1 MPDIPKYPAF
11 IAISNLQQELSFN
24 KTAGTGDPL
33 AGTGASIPS
42 SINVQKISQNPN
54 GTWNEVLSEEA
65 SPVSSQDS
73 LLSAFSKKRNDT
85 IAAYKDLASIYDA
98 EMLKFNNQ
106 INQKKNQ
113 IVSLVQ
119 SGITTGC
126 LAQTPTSA
134 TVTVT
139 TSVPGADDIGGVA
152 VGIGSTVKR
161 DQVSLSIYSNITNY
175 SADSPF
181 NPSAT
186 VGLAATNLGTGYINA
201 VSNNSG
207 TVLSETYRFIT
218 TVYQDH
224 FTYLTTTLNANGTTS
239 PIIPEPTGAATTAT
253 FCVGIGTSII
263 SIAAEISLLRN
274 QRDKFLSQINDLKE
288 LKTKQEV
295 LNWGD
300 NQGDASLEQYNTKLQ
315 NAITSISQYIDN
327 IVTSDL
333 IVHYDSGQ
341 TYGIETSIDSITG
354 INAVSKWNNL
364 VGDGLYANPQTSL
377 YPINLDVADAS
388 SVELNNYPTATNQ
401 HFTVDSSFIG
411 SGKIGTAN
419 TSYAIETWIKVT
431 NDSALGISSTTDG
444 ASIVG
449 ISSIH
454 GYGLQVYKPSG
465 IRLSFGERSN
475 GSLTNNTNLNTKTW
489 YHVVATNEAGV
500 GSKIYLNGTL
510 DASGSAINITGSAL
524 GKLKIGFGSTV
535 ANHINQYF
543 SGKIAVI
550 RIYNKNLSQS
560 QVTQNYNALKQRFGH

>member
-1 MPDIPKYPAF
+1 MPDIPRYPAF
-11 IAISNLQQELSFN
+11 IVTSNLQQELSFN
-24 KTAGTGDPL
+24 QTAGTGDPL

-42 SINVQKISQNPN
+42 SINVQRISQNPN
-54 GTWNEVLSEEA
+54 GTWNEVLSDEA

-85 IAAYKDLASIYDA
+85 IAAYKDLVSIYDT
-98 EMLKFNNQ
+98 EMLRFNDQ

-113 IVSLVQ
+113 IISLVQ

-126 LAQTPTSA
+126 LAKIPTNAGVAA
-134 TVTVT
+134 TM
-139 TSVPGADDIGGVA
+139 SVPGADDIGGVA
-152 VGIGSTVKR
+152 VGIASTVR
-161 DQVSLSIYSNITNY
+161 SDQVSLSIYSNITNY

-181 NPSAT
+181 DPSTT
-186 VGLAATNLGTGYINA
+186 VGLSTSNLGTGYRNA

-207 TVLSETYRFIT
+207 SVLSETYRFIT

-224 FTYLTTTLNANGTTS
+224 FTHLTTGITTMGVVFNIT
-239 PIIPEPTGAATTAT
+239 PQPAGAATTAT

-263 SIAAEISLLRN
+263 SIAAEIDDLRD
-274 QRDKFLSQINDLKE
+274 QRDQFLSQINDLKE

-295 LNWGD
+295 LQWGN
-300 NQGDASLEQYNTKLQ
+300 NQGDASLAQYNTQLQ
-315 NAITSISQYIDN
+315 SAITSISQYIDN

-341 TYGIETSIDSITG
+341 TYGIESSVQNTTN
-354 INAVSKWNNL
+354 INVVSKWNNL

-377 YPINLDVADAS
+377 YPINLNVADAS

-431 NDSALGISSTTDG
+431 NDSALGISSTTNG

-454 GYGLQVYKPSG
+454 GYGLQVYKPNG

-510 DASGSAINITGSAL
+510 DASGSAINITSSIS
-524 GKLKIGFGSTV
+524 KLKIGFGSTV

>member
-1 MPDIPKYPAF
+1 MPDIPRYPAF
-11 IAISNLQQELSFN
+11 IVTSNLQQELSFN
-24 KTAGTGDPL
+24 QTAGTGDPL

-42 SINVQKISQNPN
+42 SINVQRISQNPN
-54 GTWNEVLSEEA
+54 GTWNEVLSDEA

-85 IAAYKDLASIYDA
+85 IAAYKDLVSIYDT
-98 EMLKFNNQ
+98 EMLRFNDQ

-126 LAQTPTSA
+126 LAKIPTSA
-134 TVTVT
+134 GVAATM
-139 TSVPGADDIGGVA
+139 SVPGADDIGGVA
-152 VGIGSTVKR
+152 VGIASTVR
-161 DQVSLSIYSNITNY
+161 SDQVSLSIYSNITNY

-181 NPSAT
+181 NPSTT
-186 VGLAATNLGTGYINA
+186 VGLSTSNLGTGYRNA

-207 TVLSETYRFIT
+207 SVLSETYRFIT

-224 FTYLTTTLNANGTTS
+224 FTHLTTGITTMGVVFNIT
-239 PIIPEPTGAATTAT
+239 PQPAGAATTAT

-263 SIAAEISLLRN
+263 SIAAEIDDLRD
-274 QRDKFLSQINDLKE
+274 QRDQFLSQINDLKE

-295 LNWGD
+295 LKWGD
-300 NQGDASLEQYNTKLQ
+300 NQGDASLTQYNTQLQ
-315 NAITSISQYIDN
+315 SAITSISQYIDN

-341 TYGIETSIDSITG
+341 TYGIETSVDSITG

-388 SVELNNYPTATNQ
+388 SAELNNYPTATNQ

-419 TSYAIETWIKVT
+419 TSYAIETWVKVT
-431 NDSALGISSTTDG
+431 NDVALGISSTTNG

-465 IRLSFGERSN
+465 IRLSFGERGN
-475 GSLTNNTNLNTKTW
+475 GRLTNNTNLSTGTW

-510 DASGSAINITGSAL
+510 DASGSAIDITSSVS
-524 GKLKIGFGSTV
+524 KLKIGFGSSVT
-535 ANHINQYF
+535 NHINQYF
-543 SGKIAVI
+543 SGKVAVI
-550 RIYNKNLSQS
+550 RIYKKNLSQS
-560 QVTQNYNALKQRFGH
+560 QVTQNYNALKQRFGY